1 MKDKLDNSKGI
12 PALPLWLGVSGL
24 VPFVVAAGLS
34 FLRAP
39 INPATAVYA
48 LIAYGAVILSFL
60 GGVHWGVA
68 LTRGQTGGSSS
79 GPSGQIVWY
88 MISVGPS
95 LVAWLALLLA
105 PVPGL
110 LVLAIS
116 FLAMTM
122 VDVHAARVEQVPT
135 WYPRLRVRLSAV
147 VILSLLVTAWAQS

>member
-1 MKDKLDNSKGI
+1 M
-12 PALPLWLGVSGL
+12 SGL

-34 FLRAP
+34 FLSAP
-39 INPATAVYA
+39 INPAMAVYA

-68 LTRGQTGGSSS
+68 LSRGQTVEPSS
-79 GPSGQIVWY
+79 GPSGQTVWY

-110 LVLAIS
+110 IILAVS
-116 FLAMTM
+116 FLAMIV
-122 VDVHAARVEQVPT
+122 VDVHAARLGQVPN

-147 VILSLLVTAWAQS
+147 VILSLLVTVWAQS